1 MNVLYTDVGPYLQLP
16 AQDAFSPT
24 STAMRLKLPASTS
37 TLSKE
42 VSLDC
47 LMYPAECKSY
57 FHFQML
63 FCSLFG

>member
-1 MNVLYTDVGPYLQLP
+1 MGLKGIVLVSLEEDASILYTDVGPYLQLL

-42 VSLDC
+42 VSRDC
-47 LMYPAECKSY
+47 LMYPVE
-57 FHFQML
+57 
-63 FCSLFG
+63 